1 MVIISES
8 KVKPFWRYGSAQLRY
23 ALVYVLVTFAVL
35 LFLNIYSSKTSQEL
49 FYKSKETAMIERCQL
64 AASDIAEVQVMNRD
78 TVTAAVAQM
87 GSLRVTR
94 MIITDAVGNILYD
107 NAEKVDQD
115 TILFPEIIQA
125 LEGND
130 VFTWNYWYHDGTMR
144 SCAATPIYSYGNLTG
159 CVYMTEFDSEQGA
172 LIKSLQRNILSITF
186 VLELVV
192 ILFSIIFAH
201 AFSGRLRR
209 IRTSMRIIRGG
220 DYSHKVVMGGHDE
233 LTLLGDEFNEL
244 TERLQTSENKRRQ
257 FVSDASHEL
266 KTPLASIKL
275 LSDSI
280 LQNDMDIETVREF
293 VEDIGNEAERLNR
306 LSQKLL
312 TLSKIDS
319 QIDSDCEIINMAPTV
334 ERVTRML
341 SQIAVE
347 SQITLITEL
356 KNDCPILLLEDDL
369 YQIAFNLV
377 ENGIKYNV
385 PGGTLT
391 ITLDRE
397 QDNAILQ
404 VADTGV
410 GIPEDALSHVF
421 ERFYRVDKA
430 RSRKSGGSGL
440 GLSIVRNIVERNGGT
455 IQVTSKPEVGTTFTV
470 TFPLFDT
477 EGVSL

>member
-1 MVIISES
+1 LVIISES
-8 KVKPFWRYGSAQLRY
+8 KAKPFWRYESTQFRY
-23 ALVYVLVTFAVL
+23 ALVYVVITFLVL
-35 LFLNIYSSKTSQEL
+35 LFLNIYCSKTSQEL
-49 FYKSKETAMIERCQL
+49 FYRSKENAMIERCQM
-64 AASDIAEVQVMNRD
+64 AASDIADAQVFNKD
-78 TVTAAVAQM
+78 TVAAAVSQM

-94 MIITDAVGNILYD
+94 MVVTDTAGKIIYD
-107 NAEKVDQD
+107 TETTEQEIA
-115 TILFPEIIQA
+115 LFPEIVQA
-125 LEGND
+125 LSEKD
-130 VFTWNYWYHDGTMR
+130 VFTWNYRYSDATMR

-159 CVYMTEFDSEQGA
+159 CVYMTEYDSEQGA

-186 VLELVV
+186 VLELAV
-192 ILFSIIFAH
+192 ILFSMAFAH

-209 IRTSMRIIRGG
+209 IRASMRIIRSG

-233 LTLLGDEFNEL
+233 LTLLGDEFNDL

-280 LQNDMDIETVREF
+280 LQNDMDIDTVREF

-306 LSQKLL
+306 MSQKLL
-312 TLSKIDS
+312 TLARVDS
-319 QIDSDCEIINMAPTV
+319 QADADCEIVNIAPTL

-341 SQIAVE
+341 SQIAGE
-347 SQITLITEL
+347 SGITLIHNI
-356 KNDCPILLLEDDL
+356 KKDSPILILEDDL

-377 ENGIKYNV
+377 ENGIKYNT
-385 PGGTLT
+385 PGGSLK

-397 QDNAILQ
+397 EENAVLR
-404 VADTGV
+404 VEDTGV
-410 GIPEDALSHVF
+410 GIPEDALPHVF

-440 GLSIVRNIVERNGGT
+440 GLSIVRNIVERNNGT
-455 IQVTSKPEVGTTFTV
+455 IHVESQPNIGTAFTV
-470 TFPLFDT
+470 TFPIFDT
-477 EGVSL
+477 EEECK